1 MRMSK
6 KYTVF
11 ATWEMC
17 GELEI
22 EAHSIEDAIERVEY
36 TSQFPDEWLDD
47 FNGRYIDG
55 SFEVNED
62 LVYHYAKKEKD

>member
-1 MRMSK
+1 MSK

-11 ATWEMC
+11 ASWEMC
-17 GELEI
+17 GEVEI
-22 EAHSIEDAIERVEY
+22 EADSIEDAIERVEWE
-36 TSQFPDEWLDD
+36 FHLDD

-62 LVYHYAKKEKD
+62 LVYHYATEGKD